1 MNTDLAIIGAG
12 AAGLF
17 AACHAA
23 ERGLPAVLLERRPR
37 PGIKLLMCANNR
49 CNFGHVGS
57 ARELLQA
64 YGEPVAQ
71 FLSAAVRATTSADV
85 ARWFE
90 ERGLRVK
97 RIGQRLYPASEKG
110 DDVLHLLTDILRDR
124 QVPVIYNC
132 PVESVRYLKEGG
144 FLLKAP
150 SLELTSRRILLAT
163 GGCSYPRTGS
173 MGDAMLFA
181 KELGLAVEPPRAGL
195 VGIQLSPDDPLCRIP
210 GEFEVEEVTASASG
224 ISPVPGNLVVENG
237 VLRGSSVYDLTR
249 LLARRSIPLRNL
261 SIDFLPGR
269 TAESL
274 EKRLPMLRER
284 HPGNDELVLNG
295 LGISP
300 RLARALAEYRD
311 FPAAALKEYPVHD
324 ARLRPLREA
333 IITVG
338 GLSLEEFDP
347 STMQCRRLP
356 GLYAAGECLDI
367 DGPTGGYNLEAAF
380 ATAALAVRSIA
391 SSAKR

>member
-1 MNTDLAIIGAG
+1 
-12 AAGLF
+12 
-17 AACHAA
+17 
-23 ERGLPAVLLERRPR
+23 
-37 PGIKLLMCANNR
+37 MCANNR
-49 CNFGHVGS
+49 CNFGHAGS

-97 RIGQRLYPASEKG
+97 RVGQRLYPASEKG

-144 FLLKAP
+144 FLLKSP
-150 SLELTSRRILLAT
+150 SMELTSHRILLAT

-195 VGIQLSPDDPLCRIP
+195 VGIQLSPDDPLCGIP

-224 ISPVPGNLVVENG
+224 IGPVPGNLVVENG

-311 FPAAALKEYPVHD
+311 FPATALKEYPVHD

-338 GLSLEEFDP
+338 GLSLEGFDP